1 MARASQSSWS
11 AASVSVN
18 EQGSLGRARRGML
31 RGVKRLHSPRLVWLC
46 LWLSALTLG
55 STVGC
60 ASDALSLEDPVV
72 RTVQINPNVLSVQ
85 RLQHTLT
92 FTVNFSD
99 AEREE
104 IRVIGMAERNLEDLG
119 LQVDDFEILS
129 GFEFAI
135 DVSVLPE
142 PSLSAE
148 PQVVSIVVETGDG
161 HRFVLEGFITLL
173 SL

>member
-1 MARASQSSWS
+1 
-11 AASVSVN
+11 
-18 EQGSLGRARRGML
+18 ML
-31 RGVKRLHSPRLVWLC
+31 AGVKRQNPSIFMCLRLLISTLVMGM
-46 LWLSALTLG
+46 AL
-55 STVGC
+55 GC

-99 AEREE
+99 AERDS
-104 IRVIGMAERNLEDLG
+104 ITLIGLAERNLEDLG

-129 GFEFAI
+129 GFEFSI
-135 DVSVLPE
+135 DVSVLAE

-148 PQVVSIVVETGDG
+148 PQVVSLVVETGDG

>member
-1 MARASQSSWS
+1 
-11 AASVSVN
+11 
-18 EQGSLGRARRGML
+18 ML
-31 RGVKRLHSPRLVWLC
+31 AGVKRHYTSIF
-46 LWLSALTLG
+46 LWLQLVVSTLVMGMAL
-55 STVGC
+55 GC

-99 AEREE
+99 AERES
-104 IRVIGMAERNLEDLG
+104 ITLIGLAERNLEDLG

-129 GFEFAI
+129 GFEFSI
-135 DVSVLPE
+135 DVSVLAE

-148 PQVVSIVVETGDG
+148 PQVVSLVVETRDG

>member
-1 MARASQSSWS
+1 
-11 AASVSVN
+11 
-18 EQGSLGRARRGML
+18 ML
-31 RGVKRLHSPRLVWLC
+31 AGVKRQDPSIFMCLRLLISTLVMGM
-46 LWLSALTLG
+46 AL
-55 STVGC
+55 GC

-99 AEREE
+99 AERDS
-104 IRVIGMAERNLEDLG
+104 ITLIGLAERNLEDLG

-129 GFEFAI
+129 GFEFSI
-135 DVSVLPE
+135 DVSVLAE

-148 PQVVSIVVETGDG
+148 PQVVSLVVETGDG